1 LAIESYGPATRTTL
15 LAPAQRL
22 PRFPQP
28 SINLSVWTS
37 RILVA
42 WLVVCLVSSLGW
54 ALHRQEDLQDL
65 GSFLHSGASYRQH
78 LDPYTYH
85 PIVDPQPI
93 SPDALNLNPPISV
106 YAFAAISPLDPQVTS
121 RLLFL
126 GTVAFFAVA
135 LYMLMRA
142 YPDKRDPLV
151 LLAVCSLAGV
161 WHTLGY
167 LQIYAPLIL
176 GVIAAWLL
184 LRRGDLLMA
193 GLIIGLIVAVKPNF
207 VLWPLLLLVAGQP
220 RVAFAAFA
228 SASAVSVIPLIVDG
242 PEIYLQWL
250 NVSMAFSGVEWSSNA
265 ALASVGARFGSEP
278 VGFVLGAIVV
288 LGLAFWFLRSRPQV
302 LTASALSIAA
312 VLLAGPV
319 SWAGYTLFLAP
330 YLFSR
335 PWTRLVW
342 ASLLLLATPFWLVRY
357 FTMLGPVSNALLG
370 SIYAWGVLLLFAVIV
385 WEQVHA
391 SRQDESA
398 EEQVAA

>member
-1 LAIESYGPATRTTL
+1 
-15 LAPAQRL
+15 
-22 PRFPQP
+22 
-28 SINLSVWTS
+28 
-37 RILVA
+37 
-42 WLVVCLVSSLGW
+42 
-54 ALHRQEDLQDL
+54 
-65 GSFLHSGASYRQH
+65 
-78 LDPYTYH
+78 
-85 PIVDPQPI
+85 
-93 SPDALNLNPPISV
+93 
-106 YAFAAISPLDPQVTS
+106 
-121 RLLFL
+121 LFL

-220 RVAFAAFA
+220 RVALAAFA